1 MKLNYL
7 IRVSL
12 IVCIVLLCA
21 GFAVYSFVRLDAM
34 DERRNF
40 DLYTLIPQ
48 DVEAVFETD
57 CAVELIE
64 RIDNMACSRDQHFLY
79 VSELFSCIKKYLRV
93 LMEKEPHGLS
103 WEMNEI
109 LISFHKP
116 DVKND
121 QVLYCRLSTDDR
133 ELLGTYIRRYG
144 MSGFSPKTFDYKG
157 QAIDIYPLEDGR
169 FLAVWM
175 KRDFLVVS
183 FQKRLVERV
192 IETWKRKESLARLET
207 FSAVGGDR
215 HEENKAVIY
224 VRWENSST
232 SIIPKE
238 DRSQPLWLSFNL
250 KLAEE
255 GIYCAGIVHGD
266 VAADTCCHAL
276 LEAHPLAGFG
286 RGELPGSTFL
296 YKSRA
301 LSAAKVEVD
310 CALRLLETDSTF
322 VAANEAFDKKLATY
336 LRLEAGQQMQSSYF
350 LSNDSLDRQVY
361 MVLSFSMKDT
371 ARAQWELH
379 RLLYELS
386 QGRYPFYKSFAA
398 ATGVSRLRLYRLPN
412 HRLTSLLSG
421 YDGDGPSFTCACF
434 YRGRLLLSPNEQ
446 SLIAYVTSLEL
457 GDVLESL
464 PFYEVATE
472 KLAPTYQA
480 LMMADMEEVLL
491 HPDLSRDLL
500 PPFFLAH
507 ADFFRHFLL
516 SIQLCYA
523 EGVVYPSL
531 VLLYVYPEVPM
542 E

>member
-175 KRDFLVVS
+175 KRGFLVVS

-192 IETWKRKESLARLET
+192 IETWKRKE
-207 FSAVGGDR
+207 
-215 HEENKAVIY
+215 
-224 VRWENSST
+224 
-232 SIIPKE
+232 
-238 DRSQPLWLSFNL
+238 
-250 KLAEE
+250 KL
-255 GIYCAGIVHGD
+255 
-266 VAADTCCHAL
+266 
-276 LEAHPLAGFG
+276 
-286 RGELPGSTFL
+286 R
-296 YKSRA
+296 K
-301 LSAAKVEVD
+301 
-310 CALRLLETDSTF
+310 
-322 VAANEAFDKKLATY
+322 
-336 LRLEAGQQMQSSYF
+336 
-350 LSNDSLDRQVY
+350 
-361 MVLSFSMKDT
+361 
-371 ARAQWELH
+371 
-379 RLLYELS
+379 
-386 QGRYPFYKSFAA
+386 
-398 ATGVSRLRLYRLPN
+398 
-412 HRLTSLLSG
+412 
-421 YDGDGPSFTCACF
+421 
-434 YRGRLLLSPNEQ
+434 
-446 SLIAYVTSLEL
+446 
-457 GDVLESL
+457 
-464 PFYEVATE
+464 
-472 KLAPTYQA
+472 
-480 LMMADMEEVLL
+480 
-491 HPDLSRDLL
+491 
-500 PPFFLAH
+500 
-507 ADFFRHFLL
+507 
-516 SIQLCYA
+516 
-523 EGVVYPSL
+523 
-531 VLLYVYPEVPM
+531 
-542 E
+542 